1 MSGTEE
7 ASSKASFKPNLR
19 ETWRVILVREADM
32 LLSESLRRK
41 KSAKIKLV
49 KRFGERYN
57 KKALIGIGNRK
68 AIELKD
74 SIAFFNLASPF
85 HPCSPY
91 RWHDADCDCG

>member
-1 MSGTEE
+1 MDTMQIKTVSGTEE

-19 ETWRVILVREADM
+19 ETWRVILVREADIF
-32 LLSESLRRK
+32 LPESLRRK

-68 AIELKD
+68 AIELKGFD
-74 SIAFFNLASPF
+74 CFF
-85 HPCSPY
+85 
-91 RWHDADCDCG
+91 